1 MAGEGLLPLF
11 PLEVVLF
18 PGTQVPL
25 HIFEERY
32 RLMIGEVVD
41 RHSEFGVILQTGGKL
56 ASIGCTAMV
65 ERVTHRYDDGRFDV
79 ETRGGQRFKTVSLD
93 ERLPYL
99 QARVEYFKDTSQ
111 APADPESLQ
120 LALDLTNQVAEMLQL
135 DPLKAETSVPQP
147 SFHLAHALPLELSF
161 KQSLLAQKSEAERLA
176 DLSEYLPKVIERLE
190 LAQRVRRQAGSNG
203 RGRAN

>member
-18 PGTQVPL
+18 PGTQLPL

-32 RLMIGEVVD
+32 RLMIGEAID

-65 ERVTHRYDDGRFDV
+65 ERVTQRHDDGRFDV
-79 ETRGGQRFKTVSLD
+79 ETRGRQRFKTVSLD
-93 ERLPYL
+93 ESLPYL

-111 APADPESLQ
+111 AAADSESLQ
-120 LALDLTNQVAEMLQL
+120 LALDLTNHVAAMLQIE
-135 DPLKAETSVPQP
+135 PLKADASVPQP
-147 SFHLAHALPLELSF
+147 SFHLAHALPLEVSF
-161 KQSLLAQKSEAERLA
+161 KQSLLARKSETE
-176 DLSEYLPKVIERLE
+176 
-190 LAQRVRRQAGSNG
+190 
-203 RGRAN
+203 

>member
-18 PGTQVPL
+18 PGTQLPL

-32 RLMIGEVVD
+32 RLMIGEAVD

-65 ERVTHRYDDGRFDV
+65 ERVTHRHDDGRFDV
-79 ETRGGQRFKTVSLD
+79 ETRGRQRFKTVSLD

-111 APADPESLQ
+111 TPADPESLQ
-120 LALDLTNQVAEMLQL
+120 LALDLTNHVAEMLQL
-135 DPLKAETSVPQP
+135 ELLKADTSVPQP

-161 KQSLLAQKSEAERLA
+161 KQSLLARKSEAERLA
-176 DLSEYLPKVIERLE
+176 DLTEYLPKVIERLE
-190 LAQRVRRQAGSNG
+190 LTQRIRRQAGTNG

>member
-18 PGTQVPL
+18 PGTQLPL

-32 RLMIGEVVD
+32 RLMIGEAID

-56 ASIGCTAMV
+56 ESIGCTAMV
-65 ERVTHRYDDGRFDV
+65 ERVTQRHDDGRFDV
-79 ETRGGQRFKTVSLD
+79 ETRGRQRFKTVSLD
-93 ERLPYL
+93 ESLPYL

-120 LALDLTNQVAEMLQL
+120 LALDLTNHVAEMLQIE
-135 DPLKAETSVPQP
+135 PLKADVSVPQP
-147 SFHLAHALPLELSF
+147 SFHLAHVLPLEVSF
-161 KQSLLAQKSEAERLA
+161 KQSLLARKSEAERLA
-176 DLSEYLPKVIERLE
+176 DLAEYLPKVIERLE
-190 LAQRVRRQAGSNG
+190 LAQRVRRQAGTNG

>member
-65 ERVTHRYDDGRFDV
+65 EPGSVTHRYDDGRFDV

-190 LAQRVRRQAGSNG
+190 LAQRVRR
-203 RGRAN
+203 

>member
-11 PLEVVLF
+11 PLEIVLF

-32 RLMIGEVVD
+32 RLMIGEAVD

-56 ASIGCTAMV
+56 ASMGCTAMV
-65 ERVTHRYDDGRFDV
+65 ERVTRRYDDGRFDV
-79 ETRGGQRFKTVSLD
+79 EARGRQRFTTVSLD

-99 QARVEYFKDTSQ
+99 QARVEYFQDTSQ
-111 APADPESLQ
+111 APADPERLQ
-120 LALDLTNQVAEMLQL
+120 QALDLSNQVAGMLQL
-135 DPLKAETSVPQP
+135 EPLKADTSVPQP

-161 KQSLLAQKSEAERLA
+161 KQSLLARKSEAERLS
-176 DLSEYLPKVIERLE
+176 DLTAYLPKIVERLE
-190 LAQRVRRQAGSNG
+190 LTERVRRQAGTNG
-203 RGRAN
+203 RGRVH

>member
-18 PGTQVPL
+18 PGTQLPL

-32 RLMIGEVVD
+32 RLMIGEAVD

-65 ERVTHRYDDGRFDV
+65 ERVTHRHDDGRFDV
-79 ETRGGQRFKTVSLD
+79 ETRGRQRFKTVSLD

-111 APADPESLQ
+111 TPADPESLQ
-120 LALDLTNQVAEMLQL
+120 LALDLTNHVAEILQL
-135 DPLKAETSVPQP
+135 EPLKADTSVPQP

-161 KQSLLAQKSEAERLA
+161 KQSLLARKSEAERLA
-176 DLSEYLPKVIERLE
+176 DLTEYLPKVIERLE
-190 LAQRVRRQAGSNG
+190 LTQRIRRQAGTNG

>member
-1 MAGEGLLPLF
+1 MAGEDPLPLF

-18 PGTQVPL
+18 PGTQLPL

-32 RLMIGEVVD
+32 RLMIGEAVD

-56 ASIGCTAMV
+56 ASIGCTAIV

-79 ETRGGQRFKTVSLD
+79 EARGRQRFTTVSLD
-93 ERLPYL
+93 ETLPYL

-111 APADPESLQ
+111 APANPQRLQ
-120 LALDLTNQVAEMLQL
+120 HALDLTNEVAELLQL
-135 DPLKAETSVPQP
+135 EPIKAETSVPQP

-161 KQSLLAQKSEAERLA
+161 KQRLLARKTEAERLS
-176 DLSEYLPKVIERLE
+176 DLAEYLPKVIERLQ
-190 LAQRVRRQAGSNG
+190 LTQRVRRQAGTNG
-203 RGRAN
+203 RGRTH

>member
-1 MAGEGLLPLF
+1 MAGEGRLPLF

-18 PGTQVPL
+18 PGTQLPL

-32 RLMIGEVVD
+32 RLMIGEAID

-65 ERVTHRYDDGRFDV
+65 ERVTQRHDDGRFDV
-79 ETRGGQRFKTVSLD
+79 ETRGRQRFKTVSLD
-93 ERLPYL
+93 ESLPYL

-111 APADPESLQ
+111 AAADSESLQ
-120 LALDLTNQVAEMLQL
+120 LALDLTNHVAAMLQIE
-135 DPLKAETSVPQP
+135 PLKADASVPQP
-147 SFHLAHALPLELSF
+147 SFHLAHALPLEVSF
-161 KQSLLAQKSEAERLA
+161 KQSLLARKSEAERLA
-176 DLSEYLPKVIERLE
+176 DLAEYLPKVIERLE
-190 LAQRVRRQAGSNG
+190 LAQRVRRQAGTNG

>member
-18 PGTQVPL
+18 PGTQLPL

-32 RLMIGEVVD
+32 RLMIGEAID

-65 ERVTHRYDDGRFDV
+65 ERVTQRHDDGRFDV
-79 ETRGGQRFKTVSLD
+79 ETRGRQRFKTVSLD
-93 ERLPYL
+93 ESLPYL

-111 APADPESLQ
+111 AAADSESLQ
-120 LALDLTNQVAEMLQL
+120 LALDLTNHVAAMLQIE
-135 DPLKAETSVPQP
+135 PLKADASVPQP
-147 SFHLAHALPLELSF
+147 SFHLAHALPLEVSF
-161 KQSLLAQKSEAERLA
+161 KQSLLARKSEAERLA
-176 DLSEYLPKVIERLE
+176 DLAEYLPKVIERLE
-190 LAQRVRRQAGSNG
+190 LAQRVRRQAGTNG